1 MYLQMLCNTLKAVS
15 LPSVPKARESL
26 EAEVIVSAQPARE
39 WFHRQKDNEGS
50 PEQLPSQCH
59 SGEGF
64 FKDFFKDYCYYFR
77 QIFCGFV
84 NIVKPLREF
93 GEKETIS
100 VAGTV

>member
-1 MYLQMLCNTLKAVS
+1 M
-15 LPSVPKARESL
+15 
-26 EAEVIVSAQPARE
+26 SAQPARE
-39 WFHRQKDNEGS
+39 WFHRQKDNEGRTVLSSS
-50 PEQLPSQCH
+50 PASATQVKVFLRI
-59 SGEGF
+59 
-64 FKDFFKDYCYYFR
+64 FFKDYCYYFR